1 MGRQGVKDPCNPET
15 RYLAKASYT
24 QLFLISV
31 LPMAV
36 CHTCLQKCQLPSCL
50 SCTAGSA
57 LDTGT
62 LTSPPLT
69 LVSNL
74 GTCVHQ
80 VLPFDSSQDAFSSFV
95 FLAYRHKYEFLHSG
109 MTPDIR
115 ITIPPRRIGILL
127 DYENCRLSFFN
138 ADIAQ
143 HLHTFNSHFQH
154 YVHPCFALE
163 TPGILRIHTG
173 ITTPPWTALL

>member
-1 MGRQGVKDPCNPET
+1 MSSRIT
-15 RYLAKASYT
+15 YLAKPSYT
-24 QLFLISV
+24 QLVLISAP
-31 LPMAV
+31 PMAV
-36 CHTCLQKCQLPSCL
+36 CHICLQKCQLPSCH
-50 SCTAGSA
+50 SCTAGSP
-57 LDTGT
+57 LGTGT
-62 LTSPPLT
+62 LTPLP
-69 LVSNL
+69 LILMSNL
-74 GTCVHQ
+74 GTCMHK
-80 VLPFDSSQDAFSSFV
+80 VLPFESQGAFSSFV
-95 FLAYRHKYEFLHSG
+95 FLTCRHKYEFLHSG

-115 ITIPPRRIGILL
+115 ITVPPRRIGILL

-173 ITTPPWTALL
+173 ITTPPWTALP